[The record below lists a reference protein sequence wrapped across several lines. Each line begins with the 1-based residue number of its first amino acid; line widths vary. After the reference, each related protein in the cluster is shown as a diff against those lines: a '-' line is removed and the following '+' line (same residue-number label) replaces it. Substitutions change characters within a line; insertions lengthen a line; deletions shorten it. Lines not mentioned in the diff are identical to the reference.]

1 MPNVLGFSLFCG
13 MIQKST
19 YFCVRFIKR
28 QLTQTH
34 KSQISTAIKK
44 VMVRRP
50 HNAKLKELRL
60 FLLPL
65 FSPLLYCLLN
75 SICSVKMLNSLRW
88 LSLLVSLFIHS
99 FNKSRIDRQP
109 RLAYILYIYVFFM
122 SLSEALQFSKMPHS
136 LLNCFQYSTIL
147 CTINYFVITFYLCV
161 CVCVWSSLFPFRIIV
176 WTAFIA
182 MANIMSTH
190 NCVVIL
196 CFIFNLIM
204 ASYKE

>member
-1 MPNVLGFSLFCG
+1 
-13 MIQKST
+13 MIQKLT
-19 YFCVRFIKR
+19 YFCVSIIKR

-44 VMVRRP
+44 VMARRP

-60 FLLPL
+60 VLPPP
-65 FSPLLYCLLN
+65 FSPPLYCLLN
-75 SICSVKMLNSLRW
+75 SICSVKMLNSLHW
-88 LSLLVSLFIHS
+88 LSLLVSLFILFIHS
-99 FNKSRIDRQP
+99 INHALTGSLGSHIYF
-109 RLAYILYIYVFFM
+109 IYVFFM

-147 CTINYFVITFYLCV
+147 CTINYFVIIFFV
-161 CVCVWSSLFPFRIIV
+161 CVFVCGFSLFPFRISV

-182 MANIMSTH
+182 MANIISTH